1 MSGEAMENG
10 RSSGAT
16 PGMILTRLILACWLQ
31 VIIVLSWSCGR
42 NAYREAAAMTG
53 GDPARGKA
61 AIHNYGCD
69 TCHTIPGIQGADALV
84 GPPLNKMASRS
95 YIGGVIPNTPANMI
109 HWIQNPQDVDH
120 QTAMPNLRVTETD
133 ARDIAGYLYM
143 LK

>member
-1 MSGEAMENG
+1 
-10 RSSGAT
+10 
-16 PGMILTRLILACWLQ
+16 
-31 VIIVLSWSCGR
+31 
-42 NAYREAAAMTG
+42 MTG

-84 GPPLNKMASRS
+84 GPPLNKIASRS

-133 ARDIAGYLYM
+133 ARDISGYLYT